1 MASLTNTKDS
11 FGWVS
16 ISLHWLMAVA
26 LIAMYFVGDWMVG
39 LDYYDKWYKDAP
51 YIHKSIGVIIGL
63 LMLARLLWNVLQAKP
78 TYLDVKS
85 TVMNMMASL
94 THYFFYLM
102 VFIMVVSGYLISTAN
117 GQGVEVFGLFEVPAL
132 LPDDKDRGELAGKVH
147 EYLGLGFMVL
157 VAIHALAALV
167 HHFFMKDR
175 TLKRMLGLKS

>member
-117 GQGVEVFGLFEVPAL
+117 GQGVEIFGLFEVPAL